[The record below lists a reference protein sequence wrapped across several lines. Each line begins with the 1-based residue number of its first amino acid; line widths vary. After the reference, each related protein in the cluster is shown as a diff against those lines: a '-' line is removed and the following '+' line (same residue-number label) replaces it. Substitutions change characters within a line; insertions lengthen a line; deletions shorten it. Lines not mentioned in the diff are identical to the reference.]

1 MIQRPGYNNDNPLE
15 PKDIAYINK
24 FGNYLKKKVMNIIN
38 WDMKKN
44 GIKQK

>member
-15 PKDIAYINK
+15 LKNIAYINK
-24 FGNYLKKKVMNIIN
+24 FGNYSKKKVMNIIIQ
-38 WDMKKN
+38 DMKKN